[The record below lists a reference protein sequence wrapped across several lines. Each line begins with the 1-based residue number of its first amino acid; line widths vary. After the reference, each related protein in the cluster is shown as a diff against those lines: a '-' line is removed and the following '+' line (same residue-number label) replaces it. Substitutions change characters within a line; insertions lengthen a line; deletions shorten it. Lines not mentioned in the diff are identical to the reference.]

1 MKYVD
6 EFRDGRAGRKLVEE
20 IREAAPDRPLTL
32 MEVCGTHTMAIA
44 RFGIRP
50 LLPPSIRLI
59 SGPGCPVCV
68 TPLAY
73 MDQAMAIGRL
83 PGVTLAVFGDM
94 MRVPGSASSLERE
107 AASGADVRVVASTL
121 EALALADRLKPRP
134 VVFLG
139 IGFETTAPTVAA
151 SLIEAKR
158 RSLANYT
165 VLCGHKTMP
174 GALAVLAAGN
184 PRPDG
189 YLCPGHVSV
198 IIGSGVYEGIVR
210 DFGIGC
216 VIAGF
221 EPLDILQAI
230 RMLVLQSASGVP
242 AVENPYSRAVTAGGN
257 GRARGAMEAVFEPCD
272 SEWRGLGRIPGSGLR
287 IRAAFADF
295 DAAVRFPV
303 SVAPA
308 SDPPGC
314 RCGEVLTGALRP
326 AECGLFGRACTPDHP
341 VGACMV
347 SSEGTCAA
355 AYRYG
360 VE

>member
-6 EFRDGRAGRKLVEE
+6 EFRDSRAGRKLVAE
-20 IREAAPDRPLTL
+20 IREAAPHRPLTL

-68 TPLAY
+68 TPLKF
-73 MDQAMAIGRL
+73 MDTAVALSRQGL
-83 PGVTLAVFGDM
+83 TLAVFGDM

-151 SLIEAKR
+151 SMLEAKR

-174 GALAVLAAGN
+174 RALAALAAGN

-198 IIGSGVYEGIVR
+198 VIGSGAYEGIVR

-230 RMLVLQSASGVP
+230 RMLVIQFKSGAP

-257 GRARGAMEAVFEPCD
+257 GRAREVMETVFEPCD
-272 SEWRGLGRIPGSGLR
+272 SDWRGLGRIQGSGLS
-287 IRAAFADF
+287 IRPEFADF

-303 SVAPA
+303 SVATA

-314 RCGEVLTGALRP
+314 RCGEVLTGAVRP
-326 AECGLFGRACTPDHP
+326 AECGLFGTACAPDHP

-360 VE
+360 TD

>member
-6 EFRDGRAGRKLVEE
+6 EFRDGRACRGLVAE
-20 IREAAPDRPLTL
+20 IREAAPDRSLTL

-50 LLPPSIRLI
+50 LLPASIRLI

-68 TPLAY
+68 TPLAFI
-73 MDQAMAIGRL
+73 DTAAALSRREL
-83 PGVTLAVFGDM
+83 TLAVFGDM
-94 MRVPGSASSLERE
+94 MRVPGSATSLERE
-107 AASGADVRVVASTL
+107 AAWGADVRVVASTL

-158 RSLANYT
+158 RRLDNYA

-174 GALAVLAAGN
+174 RALAVLAAGN
-184 PRPDG
+184 PKPDG

-198 IIGSGVYEGIVR
+198 VIGSGAYEGIVR
-210 DFGIGC
+210 DFGVGC

-230 RMLVLQSASGVP
+230 RMLVLQAASGAP
-242 AVENPYSRAVTAGGN
+242 AVENPYSRAVTAAGN
-257 GRARGAMEAVFEPCD
+257 SRAREAMETVFTPCD
-272 SEWRGLGRIPGSGLR
+272 SEWRGLGPIPGSGLK
-287 IRAAFADF
+287 IRAEFADF
-295 DAAVRFPV
+295 DAASRFPV
-303 SVAPA
+303 SVAAA

-314 RCGEVLTGALRP
+314 RCGEVLTGAVRP
-326 AECGLFGRACTPDHP
+326 AQCGLFGKACTTDHP

-355 AYRYG
+355 AFRYG